1 MLVRPATCDD
11 EVKDDAAYIRPAP
24 SLHITAEKP
33 VTLFQGNE
41 LVIEFRVFQFGSSKA
56 RRLGIVIAGVA
67 IIFLILVLMFGRG

>member
-1 MLVRPATCDD
+1 VLVRPATCDD
-11 EVKDDAAYIRPAP
+11 PARAVP
-24 SLHITAEKP
+24 HITAEKP

>member
-1 MLVRPATCDD
+1 M
-11 EVKDDAAYIRPAP
+11 IRAAP

-56 RRLGIVIAGVA
+56 RRLGIVIAGVV

>member
-1 MLVRPATCDD
+1 M
-11 EVKDDAAYIRPAP
+11 
-24 SLHITAEKP
+24 
-33 VTLFQGNE
+33 TLFQGNE